1 MSDKDQQYPN
11 GNYPWP
17 HHPAYG
23 HPQDPQAYQHMPPP
37 PPGYY
42 PPPPPPPPPQGYH
55 PHHGHHPYYAHPAYQ
70 QAPHAMHQH
79 HGKPHY
85 EQPENDAL
93 YQQAQGVV
101 EGLMGE
107 QSGVF
112 KEMLGKMGIDDK
124 EFWKG
129 AMIGAAAALILGNE
143 NVRNN
148 LLQMFT
154 GAGDMLKSGGEKVK
168 ESAYQAGS
176 SIKENASKAGASVK
190 QTATTGNEIFKDTIN
205 AGKQGFHE
213 SVERH
218 QASAKPTVATENNIE
233 TDVEGEGNEK

>member
-1 MSDKDQQYPN
+1 MSDNESQSPN
-11 GNYPWP
+11 NNVPWP
-17 HHPAYG
+17 NHPGYG
-23 HPQDPQAYQHMPPP
+23 HPYYHPQQAQTSQPMPPPAGYYPPPPGYYGHPHCPPPP

-42 PPPPPPPPPQGYH
+42 GHPQ
-55 PHHGHHPYYAHPAYQ
+55 YAHPAYQ
-70 QAPHAMHQH
+70 QPQGMPHQH
-79 HGKPHY
+79 HGQPHH
-85 EQPENDAL
+85 EAPDNDAL

-107 QSGVF
+107 QSGAF

-148 LLQMFT
+148 LLQMFS
-154 GAGDMLKSGGEKVK
+154 GATDMFKTGGEKVK
-168 ESAYQAGS
+168 DSAY
-176 SIKENASKAGASVK
+176 KATESVK
-190 QTATTGNEIFKDTIN
+190 QSVTTGNEIFKDTIN
-205 AGKQGFHE
+205 AGKEGYQA

-218 QASAKPTVATENNIE
+218 KSDAQVAPD
-233 TDVEGEGNEK
+233 TDLTTQEQDNEL